1 MINANKDAI
10 TKRMERATELLR
22 KCRDDNAENS

>member
-10 TKRMERATELLR
+10 MKRMERATELLR
-22 KCRDDNAENS
+22 KCRDDNAEDS